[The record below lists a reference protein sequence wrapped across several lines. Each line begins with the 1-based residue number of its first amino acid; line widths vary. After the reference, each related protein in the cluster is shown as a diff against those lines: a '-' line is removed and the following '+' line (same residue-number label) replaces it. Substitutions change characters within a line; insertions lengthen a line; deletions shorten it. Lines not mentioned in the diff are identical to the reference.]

1 MTKRNGGF
9 SLVEVLVAIVLLGA
23 TIVPI
28 STALV
33 TSIKIND
40 KTESMLQAQLDVSS
54 AVEHLMASGVTGAI
68 TESLYG
74 VENDAR
80 PDWMP
85 EENSWQKY
93 VLTQDST
100 NYVDAYEK
108 VYFQITEDASHAFY
122 DVIVTDLNGLV
133 EVETSIRKE
142 AS

>member
-54 AVEHLMASGVTGAI
+54 AVEHLMAEGITDEFFTNLIDTDAI
-68 TESLYG
+68 E
-74 VENDAR
+74 D
-80 PDWMP
+80 PDGIRNWKTSP
-85 EENSWQKY
+85 
-93 VLTQDST
+93 
-100 NYVDAYEK
+100 VDRYSE
-108 VYFQITEDASHAFY
+108 VYFDLTRDETEAFY
-122 DVIVTDLNGLV
+122 EVYITDVNGLV
-133 EVETSIRKE
+133 EVHTCIRNGG

>member
-68 TESLYG
+68 TDEFS
-74 VENDAR
+74 EIDEDRPAWMNDE
-80 PDWMP
+80 DSW
-85 EENSWQKY
+85 EEY
-93 VLTQDST
+93 ILTQDAT
-100 NYVDAYEK
+100 NYVDAYDK
-108 VYFQITEDASHAFY
+108 VYVIFSGTSADPYY
-122 DVIVTDLNGLV
+122 DVTVADLNGLV
-133 EVETSIRKE
+133 EVNTSVRNGG

>member
-54 AVEHLMASGVTGAI
+54 AVEHLMASGITGA
-68 TESLYG
+68 S
-74 VENDAR
+74 VEYDIVDGADMFPEVKISTAQVAEEDGAIAPYYSVTVTSND
-80 PDWMP
+80 D
-85 EENSWQKY
+85 
-93 VLTQDST
+93 L
-100 NYVDAYEK
+100 
-108 VYFQITEDASHAFY
+108 
-122 DVIVTDLNGLV
+122 VTV
-133 EVETSIRKE
+133 TTFIRKGG

>member
-54 AVEHLMASGVTGAI
+54 AVEHLMASGVTDEFVNGMEVVDGIYTHPSFPGIVFEISA
-68 TESLYG
+68 LQ
-74 VENDAR
+74 EN
-80 PDWMP
+80 
-85 EENSWQKY
+85 
-93 VLTQDST
+93 
-100 NYVDAYEK
+100 AYFNVK
-108 VYFQITEDASHAFY
+108 
-122 DVIVTDLNGLV
+122 VTDDEGLV
-133 EVETSIRKE
+133 TVDTSIRKE
-142 AS
+142 GT